1 MVGMVEEGGRWG
13 GVGVGRGRGGG
24 GSLRC
29 DGERDGGGFV
39 GGFGGG
45 ERMAFMGVMKGV
57 SVEL

>member
-1 MVGMVEEGGRWG
+1 
-13 GVGVGRGRGGG
+13 VGVGRGRGGG

>member
-1 MVGMVEEGGRWG
+1 M
-13 GVGVGRGRGGG
+13 GVGRGRGGG

-29 DGERDGGGFV
+29 DGERDGERDGGGFV